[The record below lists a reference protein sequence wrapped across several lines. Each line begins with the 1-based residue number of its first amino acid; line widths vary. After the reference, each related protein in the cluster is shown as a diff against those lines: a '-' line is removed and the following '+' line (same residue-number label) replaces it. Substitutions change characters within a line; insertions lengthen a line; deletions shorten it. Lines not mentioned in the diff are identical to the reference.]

1 MVTMVQELAP
11 EVHDRIKVLAAEG
24 DALAEK
30 GRYEEAIKQYNQ
42 AWSLVPDPRNDW
54 EAATWLLA
62 AIGDA
67 AFLGGWY
74 GSARKALDYAMTCP
88 GAIGNPFLH
97 LRRGQVALEQ
107 GDEEVAANELMR
119 AYMAEGREIFESE
132 DGKYLAFLATRATL

>member
-1 MVTMVQELAP
+1 
-11 EVHDRIKVLAAEG
+11 
-24 DALAEK
+24 
-30 GRYEEAIKQYNQ
+30 
-42 AWSLVPDPRNDW
+42 
-54 EAATWLLA
+54 LLA

-67 AFLGGWY
+67 AFLGAWY

-88 GAIGNPFLH
+88 GAIENPFLH

-132 DGKYLAFLATRATL
+132 DGKYLAFLETRATL